1 MTITSLKN
9 AKYCQAFKATTIMSI
24 TYVADFCTLWR
35 ENYEMNFIQ
44 FRPLVTKCLT
54 FVAAGPG
61 PSWLVGEKY
70 EEFS

>member
-1 MTITSLKN
+1 
-9 AKYCQAFKATTIMSI
+9 MSI

-61 PSWLVGEKY
+61 PSWLLGEKY